1 MKTAMSLLEITA
13 DGLYC
18 PAGGFHIDPWRPVA
32 RAVITHAHGDHA
44 RWGSAA
50 YLAAAPGVA
59 VLRARLG
66 PDAPIRGVAYGEA
79 VDLDGVR
86 VSLHPAGHILG
97 SAQVRVE
104 HRGEVWVVTGDYKTE
119 PDPTCAAFDPLRC
132 HTLVTESTFGLPI
145 YRWRP
150 QAEIFAEIEGWWRG
164 CREAGRTAV
173 LFAYALG
180 KAQRLLA
187 GVDAS
192 SGPILLH
199 GAMWR
204 FTQAYRATGVTLPPA
219 RWADDGAIRAAR
231 GTALVLAPPSAA
243 GSPWMR
249 RFDPSSTA
257 FASGWMQLRGARRRR
272 ALDRGFAISD
282 HADWD
287 GLLATVR
294 ASGAEHVWIT
304 HGYTAVLARWLREQG
319 LDAQAITT
327 RWEGE
332 VEDDEADGADRAD
345 GTNGA
350 DSVDGASA
358 SDSVAGSDGA
368 DSVDG
373 ASAPDSVAA
382 ASAARAADAPEAG
395 GAGGAGSIEAEVSDA

>member
-1 MKTAMSLLEITA
+1 MSTLLTLTP
-13 DGLYC
+13 DGLFC
-18 PAGGFHIDPWRPVA
+18 EAGDFHIDPWRPVA

-44 RWGSAA
+44 RWGSRRYFTAA
-50 YLAAAPGVA
+50 EGEG

-66 PDAPIRGVAYGEA
+66 PDAAIHGVAWGE
-79 VDLDGVR
+79 VMERNGVR

-119 PDPTCAAFDPLRC
+119 RDPTCAPFEPLRC

-150 QAEIFAEIEGWWRG
+150 QAEIFAEIDAWWRG
-164 CREAGRTAV
+164 NVAIGRTSV

-187 GVDAS
+187 GIDAS

-199 GAMWR
+199 GAMAR
-204 FTQAYRATGVTLPPA
+204 FTRAYREAGVALPDA
-219 RWADDGAIRAAR
+219 RWADDASIKATKGS
-231 GTALVLAPPSAA
+231 ALVLAPPSAA
-243 GSPWMR
+243 GSAWMR

-257 FASGWMQLRGARRRR
+257 FASGWMQIRGARRRQ

-287 GLLATVR
+287 GLLATVG
-294 ASGAEHVWIT
+294 ASGAERVWVT
-304 HGYTAVLARWLREQG
+304 HGYSAVLARWLREQG
-319 LDAQAITT
+319 LDAQAVAT

-332 VEDDEADGADRAD
+332 GAEEGDSALPGDAGTAGRRDGGD
-345 GTNGA
+345 GDPPGA
-350 DSVDGASA
+350 DSPDDDAQSRGLAVPQSA
-358 SDSVAGSDGA
+358 GDSPQAESEGT
-368 DSVDG
+368 
-373 ASAPDSVAA
+373 SA
-382 ASAARAADAPEAG
+382 
-395 GAGGAGSIEAEVSDA
+395 

>member
-1 MKTAMSLLEITA
+1 MSTLLTLTP

-18 PAGGFHIDPWRPVA
+18 EAGDFHIDPWRPVA

-44 RWGSAA
+44 QWGSRRYFTAA
-50 YLAAAPGVA
+50 EGVG

-66 PDAPIRGVAYGEA
+66 PDAAIHGVAWGE
-79 VDLDGVR
+79 VVERRGVR

-97 SAQVRVE
+97 SAQVRIE

-119 PDPTCAAFDPLRC
+119 RDPTCAPFEPLRC

-150 QAEIFAEIEGWWRG
+150 QAEIFAEIDGWWRG
-164 CREAGRTAV
+164 NVAAGRTSV

-192 SGPILLH
+192 IGPILLH
-199 GAMWR
+199 GAMAR
-204 FTQAYRATGVTLPPA
+204 FTRAYREAGVALPEA
-219 RWADDGAIRAAR
+219 RWADDAAIKATKGA
-231 GTALVLAPPSAA
+231 ALVLAPPSAQ
-243 GSPWMR
+243 GSSWMR

-257 FASGWMQLRGARRRR
+257 FASGWMQIRGARRRQ

-294 ASGAEHVWIT
+294 ETGAERMWVT
-304 HGYTAVLARWLREQG
+304 HGYSAILARWLREQG
-319 LDAQAITT
+319 LDASAVAT

-332 VEDDEADGADRAD
+332 G
-345 GTNGA
+345 GA
-350 DSVDGASA
+350 DSESA
-358 SDSVAGSDGA
+358 LPAEGESGGVGEGENPGPETPRAEAES
-368 DSVDG
+368 
-373 ASAPDSVAA
+373 A
-382 ASAARAADAPEAG
+382 ASADAESG
-395 GAGGAGSIEAEVSDA
+395 RDLGAGGSPHSPTPPLPHSAGSQSNTGEADDA

>member
-1 MKTAMSLLEITA
+1 MSTLLSLTP

-18 PAGGFHIDPWRPVA
+18 EAGDFHIDPWRPVR
-32 RAVITHAHGDHA
+32 RALITHAHGDHA
-44 RWGSAA
+44 RWGSRR
-50 YLAAAPGVA
+50 YFAAAEGVG

-66 PDAPIRGVAYGEA
+66 PDARVHGVAWGE
-79 VDLDGVR
+79 VLERNGVR

-119 PDPTCAAFDPLRC
+119 RDPTCAPFEPLRC

-150 QAEIFAEIEGWWRG
+150 QAEVFAEMDEWWRANVA
-164 CREAGRTAV
+164 AGRSSV

-192 SGPILLH
+192 IGPILLH
-199 GAMWR
+199 GAMAR
-204 FTQAYRATGVTLPPA
+204 FTRAYREAGVTLPDA
-219 RWADDGAIRAAR
+219 RWADDASIKATKGH
-231 GTALVLAPPSAA
+231 ALVLAPPSAQ

-257 FASGWMQLRGARRRR
+257 FASGWMQIRGARRRQ

-294 ASGAEHVWIT
+294 DTGAERVWVT
-304 HGYTAVLARWLREQG
+304 HGYSAVLARWLREEG
-319 LDAQAITT
+319 LDAAAVPT

-332 VEDDEADGADRAD
+332 TADEGDGSPAAEGETGGVGEWGNPGLEAARAESVRVGDAGVDFARDASDADVAPSP
-345 GTNGA
+345 TLPL
-350 DSVDGASA
+350 SA
-358 SDSVAGSDGA
+358 S
-368 DSVDG
+368 
-373 ASAPDSVAA
+373 AA
-382 ASAARAADAPEAG
+382 ASALDLWTHDGGDDA
-395 GAGGAGSIEAEVSDA
+395 

>member
-1 MKTAMSLLEITA
+1 MPTLLSLTP

-18 PAGGFHIDPWRPVA
+18 EAGDFHIDPWRPVA

-44 RWGSAA
+44 RWGSRRYFTAA
-50 YLAAAPGVA
+50 EGAG

-66 PDAPIRGVAYGEA
+66 PDAEIHGVAWGE
-79 VDLDGVR
+79 VIERSGVR

-104 HRGEVWVVTGDYKTE
+104 HRGEVWLVTGDYKTE
-119 PDPTCAAFDPLRC
+119 RDPTCAPFEPLRC

-150 QAEIFAEIEGWWRG
+150 QAEIFAEIDAWWRG
-164 CREAGRTAV
+164 NVAAGRTSV

-187 GVDAS
+187 GVDAAI
-192 SGPILLH
+192 GPILLH
-199 GAMWR
+199 GAMGR
-204 FTQAYRATGVTLPPA
+204 FTRAYRAAGVALPEA
-219 RWADDGAIRAAR
+219 RWADDGAIKATKGA
-231 GTALVLAPPSAA
+231 ALVLAPPSAQ

-257 FASGWMQLRGARRRR
+257 FASGWMQIRGARRRQ

-287 GLLATVR
+287 GLLGTVR
-294 ASGAEHVWIT
+294 ASGAERVWVT

-319 LDAQAITT
+319 LDATAVAT

-332 VEDDEADGADRAD
+332 GAEEPD
-345 GTNGA
+345 
-350 DSVDGASA
+350 SA
-358 SDSVAGSDGA
+358 SDPVWESGGVG
-368 DSVDG
+368 VRE
-373 ASAPDSVAA
+373 AA
-382 ASAARAADAPEAG
+382 ASDAAQAEADSAAPAEIGFGREPDAAVPHTPTPPHPHTGSSHPNALEAG
-395 GAGGAGSIEAEVSDA
+395 DA